1 MPKLF
6 KFLKNFFF
14 VLIYLLPAVLFCS
27 YYPIIRL
34 GGNTSMNFELSLPLI
49 WLVIFDLL
57 AFILFITIS
66 LKGNHQIKPT
76 QSPQTNIIKSL
87 IQVFHRPK
95 SPPSKR
101 TPFLSDRKFFLFALF
116 PLYATLSIFW
126 SSNPLRAIL
135 TAGIIWLLFFAI
147 FALLFVTPLLH
158 PPRQFRT
165 HVLRAFFIS
174 SAAICV
180 VCWVQSFLDVF
191 GIDHS
196 HTLLCL
202 GCTHHSFGFPH
213 PSGFAIE
220 PQFMG
225 NLLLAPT
232 LTALYLLIFV
242 YDKTC
247 VLTILRNFFNPS
259 PKTPQQ
265 FHKQSTK
272 VHKLSTIPSNNSTNN
287 PPKSTSYPPSQPP
300 IPQVIHHQKGT
311 FPQVFPKSIL
321 IFFTCLFSA
330 TLFLTF
336 SRGAI
341 YAYIIALAS
350 MLLFSLFYH
359 HFRPSLIIV
368 PLLTFLFVLC
378 MQGIFTLISPVQ
390 DTFMSGIAK
399 SIHQLTLGIIDL
411 RPTPSS
417 SNQPPIDTSEEGNRP
432 DNPDDSSA
440 IFEGYVAESTNVRLN
455 LNATAIDTW
464 LNAPNHATLITTCS
478 DYAEDN
484 KCHKITPTSIL
495 FGVGLGGAGTAM
507 HNAFPDR
514 VTSPKEIV
522 QNQFFSLLLELG
534 LVGLL
539 LFIFTLILAFFAPLL
554 PQRFV
559 DGKQQRPASASS
571 IIKRLQKGD
580 FWSHPA
586 LSLLASL
593 IIAYLATLNFF
604 SGLPNALHIYLLPP
618 LLFLIFLRSSKPSI
632 NR

>member
-1 MPKLF
+1 
-6 KFLKNFFF
+6 
-14 VLIYLLPAVLFCS
+14 
-27 YYPIIRL
+27 
-34 GGNTSMNFELSLPLI
+34 
-49 WLVIFDLL
+49 
-57 AFILFITIS
+57 
-66 LKGNHQIKPT
+66 
-76 QSPQTNIIKSL
+76 
-87 IQVFHRPK
+87 
-95 SPPSKR
+95 
-101 TPFLSDRKFFLFALF
+101 
-116 PLYATLSIFW
+116 
-126 SSNPLRAIL
+126 
-135 TAGIIWLLFFAI
+135 
-147 FALLFVTPLLH
+147 
-158 PPRQFRT
+158 
-165 HVLRAFFIS
+165 
-174 SAAICV
+174 
-180 VCWVQSFLDVF
+180 
-191 GIDHS
+191 
-196 HTLLCL
+196 
-202 GCTHHSFGFPH
+202 
-213 PSGFAIE
+213 
-220 PQFMG
+220 
-225 NLLLAPT
+225 
-232 LTALYLLIFV
+232 
-242 YDKTC
+242 
-247 VLTILRNFFNPS
+247 
-259 PKTPQQ
+259 
-265 FHKQSTK
+265 
-272 VHKLSTIPSNNSTNN
+272 
-287 PPKSTSYPPSQPP
+287 
-300 IPQVIHHQKGT
+300 
-311 FPQVFPKSIL
+311 
-321 IFFTCLFSA
+321 
-330 TLFLTF
+330 
-336 SRGAI
+336 
-341 YAYIIALAS
+341 
-350 MLLFSLFYH
+350 
-359 HFRPSLIIV
+359 
-368 PLLTFLFVLC
+368 

-484 KCHKITPTSIL
+484 ECHKITPTSIL

-586 LSLLASL
+586 LPLLASL

-618 LLFLIFLRSSKPSI
+618 LLFLIFLRPSKPSI

>member
-1 MPKLF
+1 MSKLF
-6 KFLKNFFF
+6 KFSKNFFF
-14 VLIYLLPAVLFCS
+14 ILIYLLPAVLFCS

-34 GGNTSMNFELSLPLI
+34 GSNASMNFELSLPLI

-57 AFILFITIS
+57 AIILLIVTS
-66 LKGNHQIKPT
+66 LKGDHQPKST
-76 QSPQTNIIKSL
+76 QNPHTSIIKNL
-87 IQVFHRPK
+87 TWIFHRPNK
-95 SPPSKR
+95 TQSKQ
-101 TPFLSDRKFFLFALF
+101 TPFISDRKFFLFALF

-126 SSNPLRAIL
+126 SPNPLRATL

-147 FALLFVTPLLH
+147 FALIFVTPLLK
-158 PPRQFRT
+158 PPHQFRT
-165 HVLRAFFIS
+165 HILWTFFIS
-174 SAAICV
+174 SAAICA
-180 VCWVQSFLDVF
+180 VCWLQSFLDVF
-191 GIDHS
+191 GVDRS

-202 GCTHHSFGFPH
+202 GCTYHSFGFPH

-232 LTALYLLIFV
+232 LTALYLLVFV
-242 YDKTC
+242 YDKTH
-247 VLTILRNFFNPS
+247 VLVSLRKFFN
-259 PKTPQQ
+259 
-265 FHKQSTK
+265 FSTK
-272 VHKLSTIPSNNSTNN
+272 KDKKSPSF
-287 PPKSTSYPPSQPP
+287 
-300 IPQVIHHQKGT
+300 PQNTTRNKQKIHNQKGT
-311 FPQVFPKSIL
+311 FPQVFPKSLL
-321 IFFTCLFSA
+321 IVFTCLFSA

-341 YAYIIALAS
+341 YAYIVALVI

-359 HFRPSLIIV
+359 HFRPSLIII
-368 PLLTFLFVLC
+368 PLITFIFILC

-390 DTFMSGIAK
+390 DTFTSGITK

-411 RPTPSS
+411 RPTPPS
-417 SNQPPIDTSEEGNRP
+417 SNQPIADTPEEGNDASDP
-432 DNPDDSSA
+432 EDSSA

-455 LNATAIDTW
+455 LNTTAVHTW
-464 LNAPNHATLITTCS
+464 LSAPGHATIGATCS
-478 DYAEDN
+478 DYTEDGE
-484 KCHKITPTSIL
+484 CLSYHKITPTSIL

-507 HNAFPDR
+507 HLAFPDR

-522 QNQFFSLLLELG
+522 QNQFFSILLELG

-559 DGKQQRPASASS
+559 DGKQWHPVSASS
-571 IIKRLQKGD
+571 VIKQLQKGD

-586 LSLLASL
+586 LPLLVSL
-593 IIAYLATLNFF
+593 IIAYLVTLNFF

-618 LLFLIFLRSSKPSI
+618 LLFLIFFRPSTSTS
-632 NR
+632 RQTRPKAH